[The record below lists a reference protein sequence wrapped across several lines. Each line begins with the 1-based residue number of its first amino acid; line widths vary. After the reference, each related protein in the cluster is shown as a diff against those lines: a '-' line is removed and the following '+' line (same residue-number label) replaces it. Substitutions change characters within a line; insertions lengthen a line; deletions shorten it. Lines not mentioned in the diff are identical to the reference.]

1 MFLKGAVMNNPFEI
15 LIYLDEN
22 LIRNLSSITLTGF
35 IETITKTQAFDRTLS
50 TGVHE
55 GDRLD
60 SLKENRINRSE
71 REGYK
76 EKNKLEANNSNLNH
90 HMDKDIDLRQCIKE
104 EEQVKTTYTTFMLNQ
119 RLIEQLDTNKQ
130 LLHKN
135 QKDIENNNIL
145 SGDIIEIEGIITNQ
159 GIIPYIDALINLITI
174 FGCEYLDGLFKDCN
188 EKFNFSI
195 SLKMLTY
202 IKSILTLN
210 NTQDLIMKT
219 ENGTVILTVNKDNF
233 MGNRCNLFD
242 NINCHCKVI
251 GKVVKTCSN
260 GNCISL
266 LRKTGQ
272 EQFYENFFEKC
283 KILLECLRKNEIIV
297 PECID
302 LIIKKNAVQIIPLNI
317 YM

>member
-1 MFLKGAVMNNPFEI
+1 MNNPFEI

-50 TGVHE
+50 TGLHE
-55 GDRLD
+55 GNRLD
-60 SLKENRINRSE
+60 SFNENRINRSE

-76 EKNKLEANNSNLNH
+76 EKNKLEANNNNLNH
-90 HMDKDIDLRQCIKE
+90 HMDKDLDLRQCIKE

-119 RLIEQLDTNKQ
+119 RLIEQLNTNQQ

-145 SGDIIEIEGIITNQ
+145 SGDIVEIEGMITNQ
-159 GIIPYIDALINLITI
+159 GVVPYIDALINLITI

-202 IKSILTLN
+202 IKSILSLN

-283 KILLECLRKNEIIV
+283 KILLECLKKNEIIV
-297 PECID
+297 PECMD
-302 LIIKKNAVQIIPLNI
+302 LIIKKNGVQIIPLNI

>member
-1 MFLKGAVMNNPFEI
+1 MNNPFEI
-15 LIYLDEN
+15 LIYLDEI

-55 GDRLD
+55 GNRLD
-60 SLKENRINRSE
+60 SFNENRIIRNE

-76 EKNKLEANNSNLNH
+76 DKNKTEGNNNNLNH

-119 RLIEQLDTNKQ
+119 RLIDQLNTNQQ

-135 QKDIENNNIL
+135 PKDIENNNIL
-145 SGDIIEIEGIITNQ
+145 SGDIIEIEGVITNQ
-159 GIIPYIDALINLITI
+159 GVIPYIDALVNLITI
-174 FGCEYLDGLFKDCN
+174 FGCEYLDNLFKDCN

-202 IKSILTLN
+202 IKDILSLN

-219 ENGTVILTVNKDNF
+219 DNGIVVLTVNKDNF
-233 MGNRCNLFD
+233 MGSRCNLFD

-272 EQFYENFFEKC
+272 EQFYESFFEKC
-283 KILLECLRKNEIIV
+283 KILLECLRKNEIMV
-297 PECID
+297 PECMD
-302 LIIKKNAVQIIPLNI
+302 LIIKKNGVQIIPLNI

>member
-1 MFLKGAVMNNPFEI
+1 
-15 LIYLDEN
+15 
-22 LIRNLSSITLTGF
+22 
-35 IETITKTQAFDRTLS
+35 
-50 TGVHE
+50 
-55 GDRLD
+55 
-60 SLKENRINRSE
+60 
-71 REGYK
+71 
-76 EKNKLEANNSNLNH
+76 
-90 HMDKDIDLRQCIKE
+90 
-104 EEQVKTTYTTFMLNQ
+104 MLNQ
-119 RLIEQLDTNKQ
+119 RLIEQLNTNQQ

-145 SGDIIEIEGIITNQ
+145 SGDIIEIEGVITNL
-159 GIIPYIDALINLITI
+159 GVVPYIDTLINLITI
-174 FGCEYLDGLFKDCN
+174 FGCEYLDGLLKECN

-202 IKSILTLN
+202 IKSILSLN

-242 NINCHCKVI
+242 NINCQCKVI
-251 GKVVKTCSN
+251 GKVIKTCSN

-283 KILLECLRKNEIIV
+283 KILLECLKKNEIIV
-297 PECID
+297 PECMD
-302 LIIKKNAVQIIPLNI
+302 LTIKKNAVQIIPFNI
-317 YM
+317 CM

>member
-1 MFLKGAVMNNPFEI
+1 MFLKGVVMNNPFEI

-60 SLKENRINRSE
+60 SFKENRIIRNE

-76 EKNKLEANNSNLNH
+76 DKNKTEGNNNNLNH

-104 EEQVKTTYTTFMLNQ
+104 EEQVKTTYTTFMLNR
-119 RLIEQLDTNKQ
+119 RLIEQLNTNQQ

-145 SGDIIEIEGIITNQ
+145 SGDMIEIEGMITNQ
-159 GIIPYIDALINLITI
+159 GVVPYIDALINLITI

-219 ENGTVILTVNKDNF
+219 ETGMVVLTVNKDNF
-233 MGNRCNLFD
+233 MGSRCNLFD

-260 GNCISL
+260 ENCISL

-283 KILLECLRKNEIIV
+283 KILLECLKKNEIIV
-297 PECID
+297 PECMD